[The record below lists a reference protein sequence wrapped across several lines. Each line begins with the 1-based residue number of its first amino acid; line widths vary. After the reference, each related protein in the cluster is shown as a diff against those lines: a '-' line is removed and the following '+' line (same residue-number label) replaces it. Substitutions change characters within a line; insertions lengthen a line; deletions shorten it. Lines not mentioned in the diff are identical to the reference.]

1 MRTTDN
7 NCGKSLAEILGGD
20 VSPTIKN
27 DLSKIANK
35 NLFDLQKDNHDLLVF
50 PQKFNTYHDDIDKL
64 QICSLYDDNKKLK
77 TYNFMGFIGINDTQ
91 LTISSRFTPNANH
104 DYFLHYML
112 GKVLSLNIV
121 NLDTTKNNEGIE
133 DFLPYLF
140 PAFLK
145 KAISQGIYKEYRRN
159 EYNNANVRG
168 VIDIPRNIR
177 LNLPFTGNI
186 AYNTR
191 EYCYDNTMTEL
202 IRHTI
207 EHLRTLPMART
218 VLTSTTDTRSDVQQ
232 IIDCTRSYNKND
244 RRKIINANLKPF
256 RHPYYTDYLPLQ
268 RLCLQI
274 LKHEKVSFGDDKDK
288 IHGLVFDGA
297 WLWEEYLYSILK
309 EYFSHPRNKTGEE
322 KKYLFEDSEGY
333 KKQEIYPDFINKSK
347 KIIADAKYKRIEKNS
362 EEHGREDYFQI
373 ITYMYR
379 FKAKHGFLL
388 YPYPENIILHP
399 ENFIC
404 DKYSIIET
412 EGQVI
417 KLGLAISKESE
428 DEKYETFCHNIIK
441 NEKAFLSKLKECCQ
455 IDN

>member
-1 MRTTDN
+1 MRTIDN
-7 NCGKSLAEILGGD
+7 NGGKSLTEILGGNA
-20 VSPTIKN
+20 SPATIKN
-27 DLSKIANK
+27 LSAIANK
-35 NLFDLQKDNHDLLVF
+35 KLSDLLKVSHDLLVF
-50 PQKFNTYHDDIDKL
+50 PQMVDTYHDDIGKL
-64 QICSLYDDNKKLK
+64 HICSLYDNGKKLK
-77 TYNFMGFIGINDTQ
+77 TYNLMGFVGINDTQ
-91 LTISSRFTPNANH
+91 LTISSRFTRKTNR

-121 NLDTTKNNEGIE
+121 NLDTTKDNEGIE

-140 PAFLK
+140 PVYLK

-177 LNLPFTGNI
+177 LNFPFTGNI

-218 VLTSTTDTRSDVQQ
+218 VLTSSTDTRSDVQQ
-232 IIDCTRSYNKND
+232 VIDCTRSYNKND

-288 IHGLVFDGA
+288 IYGLLFDGA
-297 WLWEEYLYSILK
+297 WLWEEYLNSILK
-309 EYFSHPRNKTGEE
+309 NDFSHPHNKTKEGKE
-322 KKYLFEDSEGY
+322 YLFTDSTGS
-333 KKQEIYPDFINKSK
+333 KKQEIYPDFISKNK
-347 KIIADAKYKRIEKNS
+347 KIIADAKYKHLEYKN
-362 EEHGREDYFQI
+362 EEYGREDYFQI

-379 FKAKHGFLL
+379 FQAKYGFLL
-388 YPYPENIILHP
+388 FPHSEDIFCNT
-399 ENFIC
+399 
-404 DKYSIIET
+404 YSIIET
-412 EGQVI
+412 EGQVT
-417 KLGLAISKESE
+417 KLGLAIPQHS
-428 DEKYETFCHNIIK
+428 EKYETFFHEIIE
-441 NEKAFLSKLKECCQ
+441 NEKEYLSKLKKCCQ
-455 IDN
+455 MDE